1 MWELSVVELGES
13 RQFQKT
19 RADFHSNLG
28 SVVRVLASLCQSV
41 SGNLRGALQKAH
53 NEAPRC
59 RFNKTICAQKY
70 V

>member
-28 SVVRVLASLCQSV
+28 SVVRVLASLCQ
-41 SGNLRGALQKAH
+41 
-53 NEAPRC
+53 
-59 RFNKTICAQKY
+59 
-70 V
+70 